1 MQVMVV
7 PNTSMEGLARRLAF
21 QIGGTGVH
29 TCSGYTS
36 QHYSDSE
43 PALFVG
49 RTQSP
54 AVVFPGKSELAESL
68 GPILPERFHDHGV
81 SCFPRG
87 RRAGIDAKV
96 LVKAF
101 ALELV
106 NLRRSVACSALSA
119 AITSPRLDMRRLP
132 RLARG
137 LAPPSRRRP
146 NEKSKNQRFTAIS
159 AAVGAGVP
167 LVQAVTGGLVPGV
180 AELSFIGALR
190 YDSAQIGNLRIQFCD
205 ELHADGVSQFVEEDF
220 SKMVESS

>member
-49 RTQSP
+49 RTQCPTVVCLSQSAP
-54 AVVFPGKSELAESL
+54 AE
-68 GPILPERFHDHGV
+68 D
-81 SCFPRG
+81 
-87 RRAGIDAKV
+87 
-96 LVKAF
+96 
-101 ALELV
+101 
-106 NLRRSVACSALSA
+106 LR
-119 AITSPRLDMRRLP
+119 PLP

-137 LAPPSRRRP
+137 LAAPSRRRP
-146 NEKSKNQRFTAIS
+146 NEEAKDRRFAEIS

-167 LVQAVTGGLVPGV
+167 LVLAVAAGLVPGV
-180 AELSFIGALR
+180 AELSFMGALR
-190 YDSAQIGNLRIQFCD
+190 CDSAQIGKLRRQVCD
-205 ELHADGVSQFVEEDF
+205 ELYADGVSRFVEEDF
-220 SKMVESS
+220 PKMVEPS